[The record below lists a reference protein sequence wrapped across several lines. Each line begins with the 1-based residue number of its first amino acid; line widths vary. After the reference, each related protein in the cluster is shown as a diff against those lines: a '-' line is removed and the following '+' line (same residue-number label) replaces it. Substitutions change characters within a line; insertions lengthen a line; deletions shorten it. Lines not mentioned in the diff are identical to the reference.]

1 MTLTR
6 ELCERIVATRYKTL
20 SAKCIDRTRQ
30 AIKDGIAVA
39 LAGSHEEPVRLLA
52 AHFQSLG
59 GRPQATVWGG
69 KFKTSVVQAA
79 CVNGAATHVLD
90 FEPMW
95 MPPTH
100 SVSPTVPVAF
110 ALAEAMKVN
119 GREIIAAVAKGME
132 LQGRIQFAGNQYE
145 PAALRFHPPGIV
157 GVLGAAVTAGHLLK
171 LDAMR
176 MAHALGIAASRAGTL
191 LANVGSM
198 TKCVHCGN
206 AAAAGLDAALLA
218 SRGFT
223 ANPDVL
229 EAPRGF
235 ITAFYPGEFD
245 EKKLLAFGKPFRVVD
260 PGLAIK
266 LFPSQ
271 FATHWTITA
280 GLQLHPKILRTQDI
294 ARVKIR
300 GPVMPYIDRPQP
312 ASGLEGKFSFQYTTA
327 AALLDGE
334 VGIGSFTDARRFR
347 SDMVALLGKTELESD
362 PAIKGTWADM
372 HVTTTVRFRD
382 RRTIAAQCHGPRGAW
397 GQPRLTPQRHDVK
410 LRDCLANVL
419 DDRRATRLLGA
430 LEKLDRQTARGIADI
445 AALLGSA
452 RAKKAVTR
460 DQ

>member
-6 ELCERIVATRYKTL
+6 DLCERIVATRYETL
-20 SAKCIDRTRQ
+20 GARCIERTRQ
-30 AIKDGIAVA
+30 AIKDGVAVA
-39 LAGSHEEPVRLLA
+39 LAGSHEAPVRLLA
-52 AHFQSLG
+52 EHFRSLG
-59 GRPQATVWGG
+59 GRPQATVWGAR
-69 KFKTSVVQAA
+69 FKTSVVQAA

-110 ALAEAMKVN
+110 ALAEAMKLN

-132 LQGRIQFAGNQYE
+132 IQGRIQFAGNQYE

-157 GVLGAAVTAGHLLK
+157 GVLGAAVTAGHLLR
-171 LDAMR
+171 LDAEQ
-176 MAHALGIAASRAGTL
+176 MAHALGIAASRAGAL

-198 TKCVHCGN
+198 TKCIHCGN

-235 ITAFYPGEFD
+235 LAAFYAGEF
-245 EKKLLAFGKPFRVVD
+245 EEEKLLAYGKPFRVVD

-280 GLQLHPKILRTQDI
+280 GLELHPEIHRPQDI
-294 ARVKIR
+294 AAVTIRV
-300 GPVMPYIDRPQP
+300 PVMPYIDRPQP

-327 AALLDGE
+327 VALLDGA

-347 SDMVALLGKTELESD
+347 SDMVALLGKTQLVPDAS
-362 PAIKGTWADM
+362 IKGTWADM
-372 HVTTTVRFRD
+372 HVSTTVDLRD
-382 RRTIAAQCHGPRGAW
+382 GRRISARCDGPLGAW
-397 GQPRLTPQRHDVK
+397 GQRRLTPQRHDVK
-410 LRDCLANVL
+410 LRDCLATVL

-430 LEKLDRQTARGIADI
+430 FDRLDRQTARGIADLS
-445 AALLGSA
+445 ALLGAA
-452 RAKKAVTR
+452 RSKKR
-460 DQ
+460 